1 MPIVFS
7 GGFQINGGYDVRPAL
22 NPTLAWQTNQQGA
35 AVTFT
40 AGSTSFGGNT
50 GTLSN
55 GYGTFTGVLPLSS
68 FYVDVTLDGGSD
80 STPTRIGFLGIS
92 NTNTAFDYPVAANYK
107 AWYWSGSWFG
117 NGTNFVNPPGAMVQ
131 DTYRI
136 AVNYSNNR
144 LYIKRNGDATVAQ
157 AAFTTGSNY
166 YLMMMGQSGYDT
178 VGVSILNGGS
188 TFSGSGGLY

>member
-22 NPTLAWQTNQQGA
+22 NPSLSWQTNQQGA

-40 AGSTSFGGNT
+40 AGSTSFSST
-50 GTLSN
+50 ATTSN

-68 FYVDVTLDGGSD
+68 FYVDVTLGPAYTGGLD
-80 STPTRIGFLGIS
+80 NVGFLGIS
-92 NTNTAFDYPVAANYK
+92 NTNTAFDYTVAANFK

-117 NGTNFVNPPGAMVQ
+117 NGTNFVNPPGGLVE

-144 LYIKRNGDATVAQ
+144 LYIKRNGSATVAQ

-166 YLMMMGQSGYDT
+166 YLMMLGQSGYTT